1 MLLAY
6 SGTASGGTVG
16 QGVSGKID
24 FLMRVTGTSNAQL
37 ARALNFD
44 ASYISR
50 IRAGKRGL
58 PPELPF
64 IEPAAA
70 FFARN
75 VREGYQAEALARE
88 MGLPGSWPADKA
100 NAARLI
106 AGWLEGAAGAGSQD
120 VNVQSTG
127 STSALAAGRSS
138 EARLFFGDG
147 GRRAAALAFLAD
159 VVDANEPCELLLQS
173 DERTA
178 WMYEDPAFAA
188 EWAESMAG
196 LAAAGCT
203 FPVVHTVSRG
213 GNEMWE
219 GLREWLPLYL
229 TGAVRPYYYPRMRDG
244 VRMRSLFV
252 ARGRCALV
260 SNSVQ
265 GMEGDGLCVMHDDA
279 DAVRAL
285 EREFDAY
292 LGLCRPLAR
301 FERPASEDEL
311 ESTLAA
317 FRYADGAVVA
327 EAGGAI
333 VCARPGHGA
342 LLASADA
349 GIAYRIDEPRL
360 VEAIASFAEMAA
372 RQRME

>member
-1 MLLAY
+1 MLLVY

-106 AGWLEGAAGAGSQD
+106 AGWLEGAAGAGGQD
-120 VNVQSTG
+120 VDVQSTG

-159 VVDANEPCELLLQS
+159 VVNANEPCELLLQS
-173 DERTA
+173 DEGTA
-178 WMYEDPAFAA
+178 WMYEDPAFIS
-188 EWAESMAG
+188 EWAKSMAG

-203 FPVVHTVSRG
+203 FTVVHTVSRG

-279 DAVRAL
+279 GAVGAL
-285 EREFDAY
+285 ERAIGAY
-292 LGLCRPLAR
+292 LGRSRLLAR
-301 FERPASEDEL
+301 CDPPA
-311 ESTLAA
+311 
-317 FRYADGAVVA
+317 ADDGR
-327 EAGGAI
+327 E
-333 VCARPGHGA
+333 
-342 LLASADA
+342 
-349 GIAYRIDEPRL
+349 
-360 VEAIASFAEMAA
+360 
-372 RQRME
+372 